1 MSNNLNHCASWP
13 TRAVFF
19 DLAGTLI
26 RVRGGI
32 GAQYAAIA
40 RQFGVEADAG
50 AIDRAFKGAF
60 ERVGRM
66 VFPRPDAAEVASLEK
81 EFWKQVVRLILAETG
96 ALQRFGN
103 AQFDRYFDHLFDY
116 FATSAGWTV
125 YPDVVP
131 ALDRL
136 KRGRLIV
143 GLITN
148 FDRRVFRLIEA
159 LGLSRFIDSVTIPS
173 LAGAAKPEA
182 AIFEYALARHGL
194 RAGEAVQVG
203 DSIRDDVEGA
213 RAAGLRGVL
222 IDRKTPLDVARGG
235 PFDIAQGAQRGMA
248 AGPQPGT
255 DEIAITSLEALPRLL
270 GLHDE

>member
-1 MSNNLNHCASWP
+1 MAEDLDHFAGSP
-13 TRAVFF
+13 MRAVFF

-26 RVRGGI
+26 RVRGGL
-32 GAQYAAIA
+32 GVQYAAIA
-40 RQFGVEADAG
+40 MEFGVEADAG

-66 VFPRPDAAEVASLEK
+66 VFLRPDAAEVASLEK
-81 EFWKQVVRLILAETG
+81 KFWKQVVRLILAETG
-96 ALQRFGN
+96 ALQQFGN
-103 AQFDRYFDHLFDY
+103 DQFDRYFDRLFDY

-136 KRGRLIV
+136 RSGGLIV

-148 FDRRVFRLIEA
+148 FDHRVFRLIEA
-159 LGLSRFIDSVTIPS
+159 LGLSRFIDSVAIPA

-222 IDRKTPLDVARGG
+222 IDRHFDVAQGR
-235 PFDIAQGAQRGMA
+235 PFDS
-248 AGPQPGT
+248 
-255 DEIAITSLEALPRLL
+255 AITSLEALPRLL
-270 GLHDE
+270 GL